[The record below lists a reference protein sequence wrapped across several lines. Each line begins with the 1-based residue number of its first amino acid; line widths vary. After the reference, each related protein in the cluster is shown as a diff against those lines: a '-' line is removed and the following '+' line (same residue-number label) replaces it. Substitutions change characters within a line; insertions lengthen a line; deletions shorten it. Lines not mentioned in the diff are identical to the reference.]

1 TTLGQNSRRSSAP
14 RSRQRL
20 ETAHPSER
28 VRHSAQQSS
37 QQKRWSK
44 RRSRSGTNDPSS
56 RSSELF
62 GSNGLRQQ
70 RQCSHVAHP
79 KRLANLGVKAR
90 SDEHAEQEARRT
102 TWHAHIVHE
111 GIGNSLLAVRLQQ
124 CGVVDTEFL
133 REPSCDL
140 IKPRHRLIGPLRNE
154 VIEQE

>member
-1 TTLGQNSRRSSAP
+1 DLPYRGHATAPLRRTASRRPTPAGSAIQSTTLGQSSRRSSAP

-79 KRLANLGVKAR
+79 QRFANMGVKAR

-102 TWHAHIVHE
+102 TWHADIVHE
-111 GIGNSLLAVRLQQ
+111 G
-124 CGVVDTEFL
+124 
-133 REPSCDL
+133 
-140 IKPRHRLIGPLRNE
+140 
-154 VIEQE
+154 